1 MLPVIHKLHLANST
15 GLCYNKMSMFCLRG
29 RNIRINE
36 QRITRL
42 GFSYMPNE
50 IHSHMR
56 WNLYT
61 FLVKHFSL
69 TGWQSFAVMAG
80 CLLLCMVIPYLL
92 GSFNF
97 GLIISRRKYHD
108 DIRIHGSGN
117 AGTTNMLRTYG
128 PKAAALTLVG
138 DMLKAAL
145 AVIQRGRALHRCIR
159 GQARRCCGW
168 PVCGS
173 RTYVSL
179 LLPVPGRQGRCHYR
193 HGHPV
198 A

>member
-1 MLPVIHKLHLANST
+1 
-15 GLCYNKMSMFCLRG
+15 
-29 RNIRINE
+29 
-36 QRITRL
+36 
-42 GFSYMPNE
+42 MPNE

-108 DIRIHGSGN
+108 DIRINGHN
-117 AGTTNMLRTYG
+117 QHAPHLRTES
-128 PKAAALTLVG
+128 
-138 DMLKAAL
+138 
-145 AVIQRGRALHRCIR
+145 
-159 GQARRCCGW
+159 RRSYAG
-168 PVCGS
+168 G
-173 RTYVSL
+173 
-179 LLPVPGRQGRCHYR
+179 
-193 HGHPV
+193 
-198 A
+198 

>member
-1 MLPVIHKLHLANST
+1 
-15 GLCYNKMSMFCLRG
+15 
-29 RNIRINE
+29 
-36 QRITRL
+36 
-42 GFSYMPNE
+42 
-50 IHSHMR
+50 MR

-145 AVIQRGRALHRCIR
+145 AVILGYLLVNNQAVAYNEAGRFIGVFGDKPGAAVAGLFVVVGHMFPCFFRFRGGKGVATTGMVI
-159 GQARRCCGW
+159 
-168 PVCGS
+168 
-173 RTYVSL
+173 L
-179 LLPVPGRQGRCHYR
+179 LLNPIVFLILFGIFAIIVLCTK
-193 HGHPV
+193 
-198 A
+198 